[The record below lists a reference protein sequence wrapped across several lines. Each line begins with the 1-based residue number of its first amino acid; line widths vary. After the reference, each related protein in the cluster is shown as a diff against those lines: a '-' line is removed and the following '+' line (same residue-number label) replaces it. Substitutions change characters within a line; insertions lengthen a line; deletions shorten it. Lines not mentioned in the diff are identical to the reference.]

1 MYFNI
6 SLQKFTKVMSLGN
19 HHWGII
25 QTSHSS
31 LCSFFQRFVTLSCHL
46 ILKIRFSRVCGN
58 PCIEGIHQNQ
68 QDFVTGPEN
77 IQKHQEGECCFIP
90 FDIQVDKETT
100 YQQSSFWQSGDWAIR
115 INVAFQVIYTQVVPL
130 SIFIYYMSHYQYCNL
145 HKFTCIFITY

>member
-58 PCIEGIHQNQ
+58 PCIEGIYQNQ

-77 IQKHQEGECCFIP
+77 IQKHQEGECFFIP

-100 YQQSSFWQSGDWAIR
+100 QSSFWQSGDWAIR
-115 INVAFQVIYTQVVPL
+115 INACSVLGYLYPSGSTFNIHLLYVALIVLQ
-130 SIFIYYMSHYQYCNL
+130 SA
-145 HKFTCIFITY
+145 

>member
-25 QTSHSS
+25 P
-31 LCSFFQRFVTLSCHL
+31 FVVFQRFVSLSCHL

-58 PCIEGIHQNQ
+58 PCIDGIYQNQ

-77 IQKHQEGECCFIP
+77 ILKHQEGECCFIP

-100 YQQSSFWQSGDWAIR
+100 QSSFWQSGDWAIR

-130 SIFIYYMSHYQYCNL
+130 SIFIFYMSHYQYCNL